1 MGKVKGVQLG
11 LRWEEMV
18 RRGRETAAMV
28 VAEVETVVVLRRS
41 IFAVFNFLFISV
53 GGDVFGLKAYLILF
67 IVEKFLTNE

>member
-1 MGKVKGVQLG
+1 MGKVKGVRLG

-28 VAEVETVVVLRRS
+28 VAEVEMVVVLRRS
-41 IFAVFNFLFISV
+41 IFAVLFISV

-67 IVEKFLTNE
+67 IIVEKFLTNE